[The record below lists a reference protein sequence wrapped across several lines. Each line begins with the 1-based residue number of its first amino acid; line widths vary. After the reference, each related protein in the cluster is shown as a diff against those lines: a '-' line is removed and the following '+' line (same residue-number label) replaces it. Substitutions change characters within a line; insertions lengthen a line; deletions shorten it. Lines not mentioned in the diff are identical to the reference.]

1 MIKQLR
7 ISNFLT
13 INNED
18 IDFNQGFSVFTGE
31 TGAGKSILIEAL
43 SVVLGAPANESLIKI
58 GNTESFVEGQF
69 ELSEENSKK
78 FEDLTLGE
86 TSVTVFRRIST
97 NKPNIIRV
105 NQQTCSLKKLKELS
119 SALCQVVNQHE
130 QLELFDRNFQ
140 LDLVDAYAALEINEP
155 LSNYK
160 YSFQKWQ
167 DVRKKM
173 ASIGSSKEAI
183 VKKIDFLD
191 FQINEIESYSFEDN
205 EEGLLD
211 NRLKELNNLDTLK
224 GNLRDSQSKASSAYS
239 QLVAVENSLD
249 TLAQSGFISEE
260 INDYVKT
267 AMVSLEETQ
276 NLFSKKSY
284 ELMQVDES
292 DLERIEERVK
302 LIFDTKSKYHCKT
315 LIDLARFKESLI
327 EKRRSYD
334 GRLNDYNLF
343 EREKAE
349 LESEMLTQQQ
359 VLFGIRSKA
368 IDSFQNKIKV
378 DLLNLEF
385 QFVETCFDVSLD
397 EGKFDKNAGM
407 SCNFLISTLPGHQV
421 KELSSVLSGGEI
433 SRLLLSIHKVVQ
445 GVSGK
450 SVLVFDEIDTGIGG
464 VTAKKMGEMMRNL
477 SKNCQILAVTHLPQ
491 IAAQSEHHFLVKK
504 EVSETDFSTSIKTL
518 SKTEKE
524 DEYLRMNGHIDFA
537 AVRR

>member
-13 INNED
+13 ITNED
-18 IDFNQGFSVFTGE
+18 IDFKPGFSVFTGE

-43 SVVLGAPANESLIKI
+43 SIVLGAPANESFIKI

-78 FEDLTLGE
+78 FEDLTFGE
-86 TSVTVFRRIST
+86 TSITVFRRISN

-105 NQQTCSLKKLKELS
+105 NQQTCSLKKLRELAGS
-119 SALCQVVNQHE
+119 LCQVVNQHE

-140 LDLVDAYAALEINEP
+140 LDLVDAYSALEIKGP
-155 LSNYK
+155 LLTYRH
-160 YSFQKWQ
+160 SFQRWQ
-167 DVRKKM
+167 DLRKKM
-173 ASIGSSKEAI
+173 SNLGASKEAI
-183 VKKIDFLD
+183 IKRMDYLD
-191 FQINEIESYSFEDN
+191 FQINEIESYSFEEH
-205 EEGLLD
+205 EEGHLD
-211 NRLKELNNLDTLK
+211 NRLKELNNLETLK
-224 GNLRDSQSKASSAYS
+224 GSLRQAQSKASSAYS
-239 QLVAVENSLD
+239 QLGAVENSLD
-249 TLAQSGFISEE
+249 PLAQSGFISDE
-260 INDYVKT
+260 INEYIKT

-276 NLFSKKSY
+276 NMFSKKSY

-315 LIDLARFKESLI
+315 LADLAIFSQALM
-327 EKRRSYD
+327 EKRKAYD
-334 GRLNDYNLF
+334 SSLKDYNLY
-343 EREKAE
+343 EQEKSD
-349 LESEMLTQQQ
+349 LESDMMLQQNI
-359 VLFGIRSKA
+359 LFGIRQKA
-368 IDSFQNKIKV
+368 VESFQYKIKV
-378 DLLNLEF
+378 DLINLEF
-385 QFVETCFDVSLD
+385 QFVETRFEVFL
-397 EGKFDKNAGM
+397 EAGKFDKNAGM
-407 SCNFLISTLPGHQV
+407 SCNFLISTLPGHEV

-464 VTAKKMGEMMRNL
+464 VTAKKMGEMMSDL
-477 SKNCQILAVTHLPQ
+477 SKKCQILAVTHLPQ
-491 IAAQSEHHFLVKK
+491 IASQAEHHFLVKK
-504 EVSETDFSTSIKTL
+504 RVSETDFSTSIQEL
-518 SKTEKE
+518 NKTEKE